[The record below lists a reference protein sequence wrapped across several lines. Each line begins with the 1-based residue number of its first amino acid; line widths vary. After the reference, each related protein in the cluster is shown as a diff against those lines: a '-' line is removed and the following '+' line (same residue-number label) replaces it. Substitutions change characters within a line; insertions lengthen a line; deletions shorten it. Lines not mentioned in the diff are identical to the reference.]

1 VRILIVDDED
11 DIRTIARL
19 SLERLGGMSV
29 SEARSGKAALEA
41 AARERPDAILLD
53 VMMPEMDGA
62 ATLAALRRG
71 PATAGIPV
79 LFLTAKA
86 LPGEVER
93 LKGLGAVAVLT
104 KPFDP
109 SALAGQVR
117 AALEALPSGGAPP
130 AGEAH

>member
-1 VRILIVDDED
+1 MKILIVDDED

-19 SLERLGGMSV
+19 SLERLGGMAV
-29 SEARSGKAALEA
+29 IEARTGRDALEA
-41 AARERPDAILLD
+41 AAREKPDAILLD

-62 ATLAALRRG
+62 TTLAALRRDE
-71 PATAGIPV
+71 ATAGIPV

-93 LKGLGAVAVLT
+93 LKGLGAAAVLT

-117 AALEALPSGGAPP
+117 EALAAPPQGGAPC
-130 AGEAH
+130 